1 MKARLALPKQAK
13 IPLRVREAAV
23 FLGVSPRRRCIFGLS
38 ESRFPISARW
48 VATSDFS
55 NRSWSPSARSSNRSK
70 IWWMRYRDKDGVRQ
84 RESTLA
90 EDWDE
95 AQKRLRERLQARDN
109 NTLPALRRGQDLT
122 FGEWSDFYL
131 ENFSR
136 PPFRAQ
142 KTHEVN
148 QRALK
153 HLRKM
158 FENTKLAE
166 LTADDIEMY
175 LRGRLKQGAGED
187 EGRIRREASAEG
199 NDSAPGITSDAAH
212 VERGRAQEVP
222 VCESMRGRRVSGAG
236 RWLFRPHYVTS
247 SEHQKIEFAAPEY
260 LRNVIRIVTET
271 GLRIYKELT
280 PMKKDQ
286 LDLVNRTVWIPDSK
300 TPNGVAE
307 VPLTDIAA
315 DAFRSQLAISG
326 PGPYLFPSDEN
337 ASGHQKTFKTAWHA
351 ALRRAKVTYFRIY
364 DLRSTYAT
372 RLSAGGVADEWVT
385 QLLRQ
390 GDAKVFKK
398 YSQMKLQMKREA
410 LAKPNRQANETGPG
424 FGTAQGPAEPDF
436 GTVEAKEQRK
446 RWKPDQ

>member
-1 MKARLALPKQAK
+1 LARPVKHDGGLYK
-13 IPLRVREAAV
+13 RE
-23 FLGVSPRRRCIFGLS
+23 G
-38 ESRFPISARW
+38 
-48 VATSDFS
+48 
-55 NRSWSPSARSSNRSK
+55 SK

-84 RESTLA
+84 RESTLT

-158 FENTKLAE
+158 FESTKLAE
-166 LTADDIEMY
+166 LTADEIEMY
-175 LRGRLKQGAGED
+175 LRKRLKQRALVKTKDGFVEKQVLKATTVHQELRVLRRMLNVAVRKKFLFANPCAG
-187 EGRIRREASAEG
+187 
-199 NDSAPGITSDAAH
+199 
-212 VERGRAQEVP
+212 VEFPA
-222 VCESMRGRRVSGAG
+222 RVDG
-236 RWLFRPHYVTS
+236 LFRPHYVTW
-247 SEHQKIEFAAPEY
+247 SEQQKIEFAAPEY
-260 LRNVIRIVTET
+260 LRNLVRIVTET

-300 TPNGVAE
+300 TPNGIAE
-307 VPLTDIAA
+307 VPLTDIAVA
-315 DAFRSQLAISG
+315 AFTKQLAISG
-326 PGPYLFPSDEN
+326 PGEYLFPSDEN

-351 ALRRAKVTYFRIY
+351 TLRRAKVPYFRIY

-390 GDAKVFKK
+390 GDAQVFKK

-410 LAKPNRQANETGPG
+410 LAKLNRQANETGPG
-424 FGTAQGPAEPDF
+424 YGTAQGLAEPGF
-436 GTVEAKEQRK
+436 GTVLAQ
-446 RWKPDQ
+446 